1 MRTNRKRAA
10 PGKRHVRR
18 FHILENP
25 LLKRLCRSTDTG
37 DYVVN
42 DDARQSGAAVFGLM
56 QDQPINLV
64 SILQHAGRWHGE
76 QEIVTQRVEGGI
88 HRQSYAETLRR
99 ATALAA
105 SLLDWGL
112 RPGDRIGTMGWN
124 THRHLECWYAV
135 SGQGA
140 ICHTINPRL
149 FVEQLNYIVNHAE
162 DRMIFVDLSFVA
174 ALTERL
180 QQMPTV
186 EALVVMTDR
195 AHMPV
200 CDTGAVELLCY
211 EDWVT
216 GTDND
221 NKTEASMEWPTLDDN
236 TASSLCY
243 TSGTTGD
250 PKGVLYT
257 HRANLLHAYASCLPD
272 VFDLSAKDTVL
283 MIVPMFHANSWGLAY
298 AAPMVGAKLVLP
310 GADMSG
316 ASIHGL
322 IAGEAVT
329 KAAGVPTVW
338 NTLLA
343 YLDETG
349 LGLDSLREVVVGG
362 TALPASMISAFRDR
376 YEVETVHAWGMTEM
390 TPIGVFNRPK
400 PGFDALAEDAQLAQ
414 RLKQGR
420 VPFGVDMRIVDD
432 RDKDLP
438 RDGEAFGRL
447 LVKGP
452 WTIDR
457 YYGDDASA
465 LADGWFDTG
474 DIATIDS
481 EGYMQITDRAKDV
494 VKSGGEWI
502 SSVAVENAAIGVPGV
517 ALAAC
522 IGAAHPK
529 WGERPLLLVQCRD
542 GQTVAEDEL
551 RKALSESLARW
562 QLPDAVVFVE
572 QIPLTATGKIDKKP
586 LRERYRSY
594 LTRSC

>member
-1 MRTNRKRAA
+1 M
-10 PGKRHVRR
+10 
-18 FHILENP
+18 L
-25 LLKRLCRSTDTG
+25 
-37 DYVVN
+37 
-42 DDARQSGAAVFGLM
+42 GLM
-56 QDQPINLV
+56 QDAPINLV

-76 QEIVTQRVEGGI
+76 QEVVTQRVEGGI
-88 HRQSYAETLRR
+88 HRQTYAETLTR
-99 ATALAA
+99 ATSLAA
-105 SLLDWGL
+105 RLRDWGL
-112 RPGDRIGTMGWN
+112 RPGDRIATMGWN

-140 ICHTINPRL
+140 VCHTLNPRL
-149 FVEQLNYIVNHAE
+149 FVEQLNYIINHAG
-162 DRMIFVDLSFVA
+162 DRMIFVDLSFVD
-174 ALTERL
+174 ALIGRL
-180 QQMPTV
+180 DQLPTI
-186 EALVVMTDR
+186 EAVVVMTDR
-195 AHMPV
+195 ANMPV
-200 CDTGAVELLCY
+200 YDTGSVALLCY
-211 EDWVT
+211 EDWAADT
-216 GTDND
+216 G
-221 NKTEASMEWPTLDDN
+221 ASLEWPTLDDN

-250 PKGVLYT
+250 PKGVLYS

-272 VFDLSAKDTVL
+272 VFNLSARDTIL

-316 ASIHGL
+316 ASVQRL
-322 IAGEAVT
+322 ITQESVT

-338 NTLLA
+338 NTLLD
-343 YLDETG
+343 YLDETD
-349 LGLDSLREVVVGG
+349 LGLHPLREVVVGG
-362 TALPASMISAFRDR
+362 AALPASMISTFRDR
-376 YEVETVHAWGMTEM
+376 YQVGTIHAWGMTEM
-390 TPIGVFNRPK
+390 TPIGTFNRPK
-400 PGFDALAEDAQLAQ
+400 AGFDVLDAEGQLHQ

-420 VPFGVDMRIVDD
+420 VPFGVDMKIVDD
-432 RDKDLP
+432 QDDDVP
-438 RDGEAFGRL
+438 CDGETFGRL

-465 LADGWFDTG
+465 LAHGWFDTG

-522 IGAAHPK
+522 IGASHPK

-542 GQTVAEDEL
+542 GQSVAESDL
-551 RKALSESLARW
+551 QKALSASLAKW
-562 QLPDAVVFVE
+562 QLPDAVVFVDE
-572 QIPLTATGKIDKKP
+572 IPLTAAGKIDKKP
-586 LRERYRSY
+586 LRERYSSY
-594 LTRSC
+594 LTSGQ